1 MKTGKIKEK
10 ICPVCG
16 QKYNAPAAVSRT
28 DNRTLICPDCGTR
41 QALSSIGISP
51 EEQEKILE
59 IIHRNTQ

>member
-16 QKYNAPAAVSRT
+16 QKYNAPAAVSRI
-28 DNRTLICPDCGTR
+28 DNRTLICPNCGTR
-41 QALSSIGISP
+41 QALSSIGVPP

-59 IIHRNTQ
+59 IIRRNAR